1 MTLYHGIGSKLPRQE
16 VDDVRKVS
24 RDARIDPDRLRVDAA
39 EHLGALRGTVIDRT
53 ALARLMPGYSIADAC
68 IWDAGAVVV
77 VLALI
82 WVLRLRR

>member
-1 MTLYHGIGSKLPRQE
+1 MSVKFREMPVSIQIGFGLTLLSTWVLFE
-16 VDDVRKVS
+16 
-24 RDARIDPDRLRVDAA
+24 
-39 EHLGALRGTVIDRT
+39 ETVVDRT

-77 VLALI
+77 VLTLI